1 MIVVYGLKNCDSC
14 RKAIA
19 FLQARNRSF
28 ALHDLRS
35 DGLPI
40 AAMDDWLERLGWEQ
54 VLNRRSTTWRG
65 LSPSAKEA
73 LDAKSVRLLLLDH
86 PTLVKR
92 PVIQVGAF
100 LMVGFSK
107 AQEAQ
112 LEAALTS
119 AD

>member
-14 RKAIA
+14 RKAVA
-19 FLQARNRSF
+19 FLQARNRPF
-28 ALHDLRS
+28 TLHDLRS

-40 AAMDDWLERLGWEQ
+40 ATLDGWLERLGWEQ

-65 LSPSAKEA
+65 LPTSAKEA
-73 LDAKSVRLLLLDH
+73 LDAKTARLLLLDH

-92 PVIQVGAF
+92 PVIQAGEL

-107 AQEAQ
+107 AQEAR

-119 AD
+119 TD